1 MLRRMTCF
9 YALIL
14 WLSCFSVLLSANP
27 AVAYEKYLF
36 TGLGSSHISIESS
49 STAIDGRSSNGLTMF
64 IGYAMSETWSMEVGL
79 SDWHNLNVGPTQDIS
94 YPADTAE
101 FSAISLGYRK
111 SLWSVDGK
119 GWAPWLMGGVGV
131 ASINWDSYF
140 YSMGGFTYYY
150 AFGIDIK
157 ITRPVLLRLQSI
169 RHHFSASDAYSSDS
183 SYYTEVPELG
193 VVLVFRWG
201 LPRKSISYNT
211 GNSVKE
217 ETVSPRYDEGYL
229 EWPEVKLP
237 DEPTNKEEGLF
248 LQKCLENATSAPKV
262 DECYAEESTR
272 AINRRDLQLSPEI
285 SENDSCLQAT
295 IISYEQCLRNSS
307 ASAYL
312 ESCVDLFAERTK
324 KISIVKDQ
332 TKPEENL
339 HFKITTVF
347 CDKESL
353 IMADYMDCVDEKVA
367 AMNKV
372 VSELKVNLPDEDIS
386 ENDDYH
392 LDLIYCSD

>member
-14 WLSCFSVLLSANP
+14 WCSYFSVLLSANP
-27 AVAYEKYLF
+27 ATAYEKYLF
-36 TGLGSSHISIESS
+36 TGLGSSQISIESS

-79 SDWHNLNVGPTQDIS
+79 SDWHDLNVGPTQDIS

-101 FSAISLGYRK
+101 FSVISLGYRK
-111 SLWSVDGK
+111 SLWSVDDK

-131 ASINWDSYF
+131 ASINWDSFF
-140 YSMGGFTYYY
+140 YSIGGFTYYY

-211 GNSVKE
+211 GNSGKG
-217 ETVSPRYDEGYL
+217 TAFPRYGDGYL
-229 EWPEVKLP
+229 EWSEVEQP
-237 DEPTNKEEGLF
+237 DEPANKEESLI
-248 LQKCLENATSAPKV
+248 LQKCFENATSVAEMDKCH
-262 DECYAEESTR
+262 DEETTR
-272 AINRRDLQLSPEI
+272 VNNSRYLQSFAEI
-285 SENDSCLQAT
+285 SENDGCLQAT
-295 IISYEQCLRNSS
+295 ITSYEQCLSNST

-312 ESCVDLFAERTK
+312 DSCVDIFAERMK
-324 KISIVKDQ
+324 RISIAKDQ

-347 CDKESL
+347 CDNESL
-353 IMADYMDCVDEKVA
+353 ITADYMDCVDEKVE

-372 VSELKVNLPDEDIS
+372 VSELNVNLSDEDMS
-386 ENDDYH
+386 VNDDYY
-392 LDLIYCSD
+392 LDLVYCTD